1 MRELFILVA
10 HLLATLA
17 KLMRPGGVRSVVA
30 ESLLLKHQLLTLKRS
45 RKSAPKLKP
54 WDRLLLGFGA
64 ACVSPARSEEHTS
77 ELQSPDHLVCRL
89 LLQKKKKKCITPINT
104 SAPLYHS

>member
-17 KLMRPGGVRSVVA
+17 KLIRPGGVRSVIA

-45 RKSAPKLKP
+45 RKRTTIRYFAFTVGLPTC
-54 WDRLLLGFGA
+54 
-64 ACVSPARSEEHTS
+64 ACSRSMRSSPFR
-77 ELQSPDHLVCRL
+77 
-89 LLQKKKKKCITPINT
+89 TPPFRIASWNG
-104 SAPLYHS
+104 

>member
-10 HLLATLA
+10 HPLATLA

-45 RKSAPKLKP
+45 RKRAQKLT
-54 WDRLLLGFGA
+54 
-64 ACVSPARSEEHTS
+64 SPAYDHQVDSSPEA
-77 ELQSPDHLVCRL
+77 LQTHD
-89 LLQKKKKKCITPINT
+89 LQ
-104 SAPLYHS
+104 